1 MTSASF
7 KGTEGQQQLAAEI
20 YQLMTTQGA
29 LFAMDAPIKQSLD
42 NLAEFLSQQSK
53 RDRSLV
59 AQEIDAALSEN
70 GELFARQEVEGSVL
84 YVTSRIGVYRPR
96 EAEVNHSFRQRLHDP
111 ENPLPIDDISV
122 VVSTSRP
129 AITTV
134 EPVFISDYWQVQAG
148 FSQVVLPG
156 DIQAVAP
163 SVAIEELKSEPTILA
178 AAEPVVAEPAVVE
191 PVVAEPV
198 VAEPAIVEPVV
209 AEPVVAEPVVAEP
222 VVAEPV
228 VAEPAVVEPVVAEP
242 AIVPAEKPVAKPAEK
257 PVAKPAE
264 KPVAKPAEPVRR
276 ESTPRFTQISI
287 GDGVTIDLS
296 RPVAEIV
303 AEQGASLR
311 KLFTDKLEQDPLR
324 RIVSF
329 GRRQYPEV
337 SVASLGKNDMRRIR
351 EYILEIGEPALD
363 TQIIADLYYH
373 NPRQG
378 DFEGFRFSLNYRLS
392 REKDFEFVGVE
403 GASLWSVKGLPSIG
417 TKRVKASEM
426 AQITSYLTENFDDS
440 LAEQSAEAILESK
453 TVNRLLTFFEWE
465 YGILPLNASLAALL
479 PAPMLPDQR
488 SAVLRFESPQ
498 HYTNYLVE
506 VRYPTG
512 NRGGWIQGLEEFFHE
527 HLVAGALIT
536 IGRGEGANVFTLS
549 YEEASETTERLL
561 TLDEKKNKFAFAN
574 ISYYCAVDS
583 DRVLSQQR
591 YGKLKNLKSL
601 PMNERRKADAVL
613 EHVVETVGDQL
624 GRNSEPRYRINLDD
638 LFVTFNVLR
647 PASRPLLSSLLEH
660 GKDFA
665 PDTERVGSYIYT
677 PEPTLADEEEEEA
690 QEEPKTGGKGKP
702 YGYDDDDE

>member
-156 DIQAVAP
+156 DIQAVAS

-178 AAEPVVAEPAVVE
+178 A
-191 PVVAEPV
+191 
-198 VAEPAIVEPVV
+198 
-209 AEPVVAEPVVAEP
+209 
-222 VVAEPV
+222 AEPV

-677 PEPTLADEEEEEA
+677 PEPTLADEEEEAA

>member
-191 PVVAEPV
+191 PVVAEP
-198 VAEPAIVEPVV
+198 
-209 AEPVVAEPVVAEP
+209 
-222 VVAEPV
+222 
-228 VAEPAVVEPVVAEP
+228 
-242 AIVPAEKPVAKPAEK
+242 AIVPVEKPVAKPAEK